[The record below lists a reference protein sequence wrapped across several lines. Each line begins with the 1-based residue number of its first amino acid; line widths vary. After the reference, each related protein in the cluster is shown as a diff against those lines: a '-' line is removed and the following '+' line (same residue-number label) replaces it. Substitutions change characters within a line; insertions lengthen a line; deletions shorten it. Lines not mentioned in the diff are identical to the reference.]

1 MTNHLTWAPKQA
13 CRHTVLIMES
23 PLCFR
28 CADLCIF
35 MKTSNLQLVAGQM
48 ILVLLFKKNSKQEI
62 QELRDNP
69 AVTPERSLF
78 RWEPKVRH
86 TYQLLCSDEEEM
98 PHIINATQVVGRV
111 WGSFPAK
118 HCQNIMISLLQ
129 AFIHSDRHGSTQRGS
144 VVCTWT
150 KTWQPPWRNMF
161 VPMSWQV
168 I

>member
-1 MTNHLTWAPKQA
+1 
-13 CRHTVLIMES
+13 MES

-86 TYQLLCSDEEEM
+86 TYQLLCSDEEEKKKS
-98 PHIINATQVVGRV
+98 IINATQVVGRV
-111 WGSFPAK
+111 
-118 HCQNIMISLLQ
+118 
-129 AFIHSDRHGSTQRGS
+129 
-144 VVCTWT
+144 
-150 KTWQPPWRNMF
+150 
-161 VPMSWQV
+161 
-168 I
+168 